1 MSTAPHKPGKW
12 FAEISEGSTTPRTVP
27 GRVKWGDI
35 VLKRGVAEMP
45 PSALL
50 TLRSGQGF
58 CIEVPQRETT
68 PSALAELKA
77 ASAGHIPLDVAVGD
91 GRTGS
96 ALGRTSKVEALAI
109 KQKVSEG
116 PGGPIIE
123 IQLRKL

>member
-1 MSTAPHKPGKW
+1 MSTAPNPGKW
-12 FAEISEGSTTPRTVP
+12 YAEISEGTSAATNKIS
-27 GRVKWGDI
+27 GRLKWGDI

-68 PSALAELKA
+68 PSAIAELKA

-91 GRTGS
+91 NRTGG
-96 ALGRTSKVEALAI
+96 ALGRASKIEAITI
-109 KQKVSEG
+109 KQKVSSG
-116 PGGPIIE
+116 PGGPVIE